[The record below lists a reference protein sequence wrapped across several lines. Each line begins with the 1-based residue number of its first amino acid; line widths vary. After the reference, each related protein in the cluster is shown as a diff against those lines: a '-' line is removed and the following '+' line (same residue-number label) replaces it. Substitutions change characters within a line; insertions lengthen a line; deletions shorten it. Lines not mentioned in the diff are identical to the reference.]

1 MRPKRYLFCRSRAI
15 TVFSAALPHGTA
27 PGFHMNPSSLLR
39 NQPNSDRSG
48 APEIDLQRAIGVNS
62 RFEGAIESPV
72 PTRQLPAERLVELL
86 DPTLWREGSEHY
98 ALATR
103 VAVQL
108 FDAQGKPIGECFNP
122 QPLCSVLQSR
132 RAAEAGCAFF
142 ISPKNCTCIS
152 EACRERNTVFVRDYV
167 GLVHFAV
174 PLLLEDTVLGCLV
187 AGQVFDQ
194 YPETLALDR
203 AARDAGLSPQHV
215 WKIARRAHP
224 IGIATLKVYAD
235 LLTTLGNALLQARY
249 KSILEA
255 ERMEHLRQAQK
266 RESIGILA
274 GGVAHDFNN
283 LLTGI
288 LGNAS
293 LIVSE
298 VSSGDAVRSRAE
310 EICNSAQRAAGL
322 TRQLLAYSGQG
333 TFVIEPIDLSALV
346 RDMSDLIH
354 LTTSKGVSL
363 QFELP
368 ESLPAIEA
376 DASQIQQIIMNLVIN
391 AAESI
396 GVDEHGTVV
405 VHNGVH
411 DLDSEQ
417 VQSIVPKIEPGQY
430 VFLEVRDN
438 GCGMDEGVIKRI
450 FDPFF
455 TTKFTGRGLGLA
467 AVWGIVRAH
476 NGAMEVRS
484 VCGQGTIFKVLFRAS
499 AKVPRRVRTSLDSI
513 EHPRGSGTIL
523 VVDDEAVVRQ
533 VAKAALER
541 FGYTVELADNGETAI
556 QLFQNAAES
565 FSLVLLDMT
574 MPGLSGLETFLQLK
588 RVRPAVK
595 VLLSSGYNEVE
606 ATRRFEG
613 EGLAGFIQKPY
624 TAPALDVKIQDILR
638 NG

>member
-1 MRPKRYLFCRSRAI
+1 
-15 TVFSAALPHGTA
+15 
-27 PGFHMNPSSLLR
+27 MNPSSLSR
-39 NQPNSDRSG
+39 NQPNSDRGG
-48 APEIDLQRAIGVNS
+48 APEIDPQQTIGVNS
-62 RFEGAIESPV
+62 RFESVIEPSV
-72 PTRQLPAERLVELL
+72 PSRQIHADRLDELL
-86 DPTLWREGSEHY
+86 DPTLWRDGSEHY

-103 VAVQL
+103 LAVQL
-108 FDAQGKPIGECFNP
+108 FDVQGKPKSECVNA
-122 QPLCSVLQSR
+122 QPLWSVLQSK
-132 RAAEAGCAFF
+132 RAAEAGCPFC
-142 ISPKNCTCIS
+142 IPPKNCTCIL
-152 EACRERNTVFVRDYV
+152 EAWHERNTVFARDCA

-203 AARDAGLSPQHV
+203 AARDSGLSSQQV
-215 WKIARRAHP
+215 WKIARRAYP

-293 LIVSE
+293 LIVRDASG
-298 VSSGDAVRSRAE
+298 GDAVRSCAE
-310 EICNSAQRAAGL
+310 EICNAAQRAAGL

-333 TFVIEPIDLSALV
+333 TFIIEPIDLSAVV

-354 LTTSKGVSL
+354 LTTSKSVSL

-391 AAESI
+391 AAEAI
-396 GVDEHGTVV
+396 GMDEHGTVV
-405 VHNGVH
+405 VRTGVQ

-417 VQSIVPKIEPGQY
+417 VQSTVPKIEPGQY

-438 GCGMDEGVIKRI
+438 GCGIDEGVIKRI

-467 AVWGIVRAH
+467 AVWGIVSAH
-476 NGAMEVRS
+476 KGAMEVHS
-484 VCGQGTIFKVLFRAS
+484 VCGQGTVFKVLFRAS
-499 AKVPRRVRTSLDSI
+499 PKVPTRVRTSL
-513 EHPRGSGTIL
+513 EGVQHPRGSGTIL

-533 VAKAALER
+533 VVKAALER
-541 FGYTVELADNGETAI
+541 SGYTVELADNGETAI
-556 QLFQNAAES
+556 HLFQNAAEP
-565 FSLVLLDMT
+565 FSLCCST
-574 MPGLSGLETFLQLK
+574 
-588 RVRPAVK
+588 
-595 VLLSSGYNEVE
+595 
-606 ATRRFEG
+606 
-613 EGLAGFIQKPY
+613 
-624 TAPALDVKIQDILR
+624 
-638 NG
+638 